1 MSFNP
6 LLNTPVGDNS
16 HTQPSKAVN
25 KDRARSFVNTSVL
38 DLSRANFKTERFG
51 TYNPFEVIDVTARDI
66 VPLHNSHNVRTLPM
80 KSPMLNPL
88 QLHKDYFFVPMDA
101 ILPRTWEYIFKQP
114 SQGDDVPNDAHCLWD
129 FSVLQVIYT
138 GLRNLVT
145 SSSITSITIPQFLG
159 LMSLEF
165 FFSRGSLLNSL
176 GKTFHADFDKVIDNV
191 LASVG
196 FRLGF
201 SFGSAGINTVHYR
214 TVRGTGSYASE
225 QVISKSRLFDIL
237 RTYPERVTSLEFLED
252 PNEPSNDS
260 ADVLDVLRASDFS
273 SFVSA
278 LSLFL
283 KIPDAIDGFSNSFDI
298 RRVYA
303 YQVACAEFYTRGNID
318 SIYCAQLWRDNAFS
332 LYKTI
337 VPSISPDFVSI
348 NGTLLEY
355 DVLSYHYTSIV
366 NQSLVFGSTFGSFAS
381 AIAWYRYVQYIFGY
395 RNSLV
400 FGDYFIDSRTQ
411 PLATNTDHSLPESD
425 ITVFDINDSLVYQ
438 RYGNKVVKQGND
450 FNEYLDKI
458 FNSRPTPDFHFPKYI
473 RGYDCDISGN
483 EVAVTSDVGTGTL
496 VQNVVSGESSELV
509 EVAIERPGI
518 ILGISYFDVP
528 PLYMNYQERFFLHQ
542 DRYDDYIPDLQYLG
556 DQVVYSVELNRF
568 GSTLDT
574 FAYNSRYAEY
584 KQRYGVVG
592 GSIGTD
598 RLPSWCFVLD
608 NDEDKFR
615 SFLSSLSSMFVRFLA
630 SDFDVMFSTLS
641 GLSLASSFHFI
652 VMYNNQA
659 VTSRNMLVNPDTLL

>member
-1 MSFNP
+1 MAFNP

-25 KDRARSFVNTSVL
+25 KDKPRSQVNTSVL
-38 DLSRANFKTERFG
+38 DLSRANFKSERFG

-114 SQGDDVPNDAHCLWD
+114 SQGDDVPNDAHCLFD
-129 FSVLQVIYT
+129 FSVVYSFYSRIASVISLET
-138 GLRNLVT
+138 NT
-145 SSSITSITIPQFLG
+145 SLNTADFFRIL
-159 LMSLEF
+159 SLEF
-165 FFSRGSLLNSL
+165 FLSRGSLLNSL
-176 GKTFHADFDKVIDNV
+176 GKVFHGDFDSILDGLLNAVDFGIQ
-191 LASVG
+191 
-196 FRLGF
+196 FR
-201 SFGSAGINTVHYR
+201 FGSATSSAFGFSSRSVSS
-214 TVRGTGSYASE
+214 GSY
-225 QVISKSRLFDIL
+225 QVVSKSVIL
-237 RTYPERVTSLEFLED
+237 DMIRTYPERVVSF
-252 PNEPSNDS
+252 
-260 ADVLDVLRASDFS
+260 
-273 SFVSA
+273 SFVSPSGSLSNSSTDA
-278 LSLFL
+278 LTYLRSSRWTDLGLAVNLFRSV
-283 KIPDAIDGFSNSFDI
+283 PDAIDGLENAFDV

-303 YQVACAEFYTRGNID
+303 YQIACAEFYTRGNID

-332 LYKTI
+332 LYKRLSGSLI
-337 VPSISPDFVSI
+337 PSFITV

-355 DVLSYHYTSIV
+355 DVLSYHYTHSACSSISS
-366 NQSLVFGSTFGSFAS
+366 NSSNSTFQ
-381 AIAWYRYVQYIFGY
+381 IALNAYLFFQYLFGY
-395 RNSLV
+395 RNSLI
-400 FGDYFIDSRTQ
+400 FGDYFVDSRTQ
-411 PLATNTDHSLPESD
+411 PLATNTEHALPETD

-473 RGYDCDISGN
+473 RGYDCAISGD
-483 EVAVTSDVGTGTL
+483 EVAVTSETGTGTL
-496 VQNVVSGESSELV
+496 VQNIVSGESSELV
-509 EVAIERPGI
+509 EVAIERPGV

-556 DQVVYSVELNRF
+556 DQKVYAEELNRIVSTTGLTF
-568 GSTLDT
+568 G
-574 FAYNSRYAEY
+574 YNSRYAEY
-584 KQRYGVVG
+584 KQRFGVVG
-592 GSIGTD
+592 GAVGTPL
-598 RLPSWCFVLD
+598 LPSWCLVLD
-608 NDEDKFR
+608 NDENPFR
-615 SFLSSLSSMFVRFLA
+615 NHLLELSNMFVRFMA
-630 SDFDVMFSTLS
+630 SDFDVMFETLS

-659 VTSRNMLVNPDTLL
+659 VTSRNMLVNPNTLL

>member
-1 MSFNP
+1 MAAFNP
-6 LLNTPVGDNS
+6 LLNTPVGDNA

-25 KDRARSFVNTSVL
+25 KDKPRSSVNASVL

-114 SQGDDVPNDAHCLWD
+114 SQGDDVPADAHCLFD
-129 FSVLQVIYT
+129 FSFIRSALNRLRTVAEEDIPATLSDFFRVL
-138 GLRNLVT
+138 
-145 SSSITSITIPQFLG
+145 
-159 LMSLEF
+159 SLELLL
-165 FFSRGSLLNSL
+165 SRGSLLNSL
-176 GKTFHADFDKVIDNV
+176 GKTFHYDFD
-191 LASVG
+191 SVVDACLSSTDFQFG
-196 FRLGF
+196 FTF
-201 SFGSAGINTVHYR
+201 NPGSAAETISTYQNGSGIIV
-214 TVRGTGSYASE
+214 
-225 QVISKSRLFDIL
+225 SKSRAVDLI
-237 RTYPERVTSLEFLED
+237 RMYPERISNFLFVTSSGDTATTSQAFTD
-252 PNEPSNDS
+252 
-260 ADVLDVLRASDFS
+260 
-273 SFVSA
+273 A
-278 LSLFL
+278 LSSTILGNTLSEAITLFVTV
-283 KIPDAIDGFSNSFDI
+283 PDAADGLENCFDI
-298 RRVYA
+298 RRILA

-332 LYKTI
+332 LFRL
-337 VPSISPDFVSI
+337 VDGSLSPAFMTI

-355 DVLSYHYTSIV
+355 DVLSYHYFKSVTTVLNSSFGSATLPIASSIV
-366 NQSLVFGSTFGSFAS
+366 FYQFL
-381 AIAWYRYVQYIFGY
+381 QYIFGY
-395 RNSLV
+395 RNSLI

-411 PLATNTDHSLPESD
+411 PLATNTDHELPSTD

-473 RGYDCDISGN
+473 RGYDCDVSGN
-483 EVAVTSDVGTGTL
+483 EVAVTSDTGTGHL
-496 VQNVVSGESSELV
+496 VQNVVSGDSSELV
-509 EVAIERPGI
+509 EVAIERPGV

-542 DRYDDYIPDLQYLG
+542 NRYDDYIPDLQYLG
-556 DQVVYSVELNRF
+556 DQKVYGVELNRF
-568 GSTLDT
+568 SVGSAS
-574 FAYNSRYAEY
+574 FSYNSRYAEY

-592 GSIGTD
+592 GSVGTS

-608 NDEDKFR
+608 NDDDKFR
-615 SFLSSLSSMFVRFLA
+615 SFLSKLSSMFVRFLP
-630 SDFDVMFSTLS
+630 SEFDVMFNTLS

-659 VTSRNMLVNPDTLL
+659 VTSRNMLVNPNTLL